1 MMNQCVLGV
10 SQTIYWLGV
19 CRGQVDPRPNIHW
32 CMHGSGGLPT
42 EYWLG
47 VCRGQADPRP
57 NIDWCMRGSGGL
69 LTEYLLGICR
79 GQADYRL
86 NIYRVYAWVWRI
98 PDQILIRCM
107 QGSGGLL
114 TEYSLG
120 VCRGQA
126 DYRLNIQLVYARV
139 RRIADQMFIGCMQ
152 GVRRITDWIFI
163 RCMQE
168 SGGLLT
174 EYSLGV
180 CRGQADYRLN
190 IHSVY
195 ARDQVDC
202 LPNIYWA
209 YAGVRR
215 ITDWIF
221 IRCMQGSGGLLTEYS
236 LGICR
241 GQADCGPN
249 ID

>member
-1 MMNQCVLGV
+1 
-10 SQTIYWLGV
+10 
-19 CRGQVDPRPNIHW
+19 
-32 CMHGSGGLPT
+32 
-42 EYWLG
+42 
-47 VCRGQADPRP
+47 
-57 NIDWCMRGSGGL
+57 MRGSGGL

-152 GVRRITDWIFI
+152 GVRRITD
-163 RCMQE
+163 
-168 SGGLLT
+168 
-174 EYSLGV
+174 
-180 CRGQADYRLN
+180 
-190 IHSVY
+190 
-195 ARDQVDC
+195 
-202 LPNIYWA
+202 
-209 YAGVRR
+209 
-215 ITDWIF
+215 
-221 IRCMQGSGGLLTEYS
+221 
-236 LGICR
+236 
-241 GQADCGPN
+241 
-249 ID
+249 